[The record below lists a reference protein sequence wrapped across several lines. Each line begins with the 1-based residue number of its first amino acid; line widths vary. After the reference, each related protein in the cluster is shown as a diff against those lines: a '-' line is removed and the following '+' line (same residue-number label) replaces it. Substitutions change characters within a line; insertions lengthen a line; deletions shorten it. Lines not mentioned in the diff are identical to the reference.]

1 MNRPD
6 PWQRLVAVARRA
18 PDSEPVSLPPGFAT
32 RVAAQ
37 GLAARREPADLL
49 GLFGL
54 RALGVAMAVV
64 VAFAAVSYPLAKR
77 TDNASPELDDPVAE
91 LVAQL

>member
-6 PWQRLVAVARRA
+6 PWQRLVAAARRA
-18 PDSEPVSLPPGFAT
+18 PDSEPTPLPPGFAT

-37 GLAARREPADLL
+37 GLAVRREPADLL

-64 VAFAAVSYPLAKR
+64 VAFAVVSHPLAKR
-77 TDNASPELDDPVAE
+77 TDNASPELDDPVGE